1 MSVPL
6 SDIGALHSNIGT
18 QYSTVSRCRVR
29 ASLAVSV
36 PLSTGVLACARM
48 ALRTEGERTR
58 AILPAHRSAHRSAA
72 PAISVVL
79 GLVRFVF
86 CLFAYLLSSVCAG
99 PLCFM
104 KGWTAH
110 YFRLGPSYSR
120 SAGLRPCA
128 PLVRP
133 PAPPT
138 SSSHRHPITLDQ
150 NDARTLAHARTH
162 ARTLRPRAQAR
173 VQVRTLC

>member
-1 MSVPL
+1 
-6 SDIGALHSNIGT
+6 
-18 QYSTVSRCRVR
+18 
-29 ASLAVSV
+29 
-36 PLSTGVLACARM
+36 M

-138 SSSHRHPITLDQ
+138 SSSHRHPITLAQ
-150 NDARTLAHARTH
+150 NDARTVAHARTH
-162 ARTLRPRAQAR
+162 TAPTRTGPCAGPHTVLTFIVWERAKSLVDQLFGYER
-173 VQVRTLC
+173 